1 MGLVKMHLTS
11 DWAWFTF
18 GEFYEEEGVWIS
30 DEIEFDSPSSL
41 LLLIESAE
49 EVLPEELRHEMG
61 RAVIKGAFGTWC
73 PYWALNKEIEH

>member
-18 GEFYEEEGVWIS
+18 GEFYEEDGNWIS

-49 EVLPEELRHEMG
+49 EVLSEELRHEMG
-61 RAVIKGAFGTWC
+61 RAVIKGAFGAWC
-73 PYWALNKEIEH
+73 PYWALNKEIEY